1 MGILQSKALEDRR
14 RMIKIAIS
22 LSLAVLAAGEPD
34 ADAWYRPYGYS
45 DWVWSRP
52 GYFNH
57 HHNYL
62 YQSYGKREAEPEAKP
77 EADAEAYYAPYYFS
91 NNNFKTGSEHQ
102 RYNGKSLLQSFGS
115 RFRQN
120 NFANRN
126 KYFQQHFINGNQYED
141 NQNQNNFGNQQ
152 AFGENQNNFGYQ
164 QSNFGQSHLFG
175 NSNFRGNQNTFG
187 NQQSNFGR
195 NQNTFGN
202 QQSNFRENEN
212 NFGNQQSNFG
222 RNQNNFGNQQNNFRE
237 NQNNLI
243 ETQQSNFRSNIIE
256 YLNNFRSKQN

>member
-52 GYFNH
+52 GYFN
-57 HHNYL
+57 
-62 YQSYGKREAEPEAKP
+62 
-77 EADAEAYYAPYYFS
+77 

-102 RYNGKSLLQSFGS
+102 RYNGQSLLQSFGN

-126 KYFQQHFINGNQYED
+126 KYFQQHFINGNQFED
-141 NQNQNNFGNQQ
+141 NQNQNNFGNQP

-164 QSNFGQSHLFG
+164 QSNFGQSQNPFG
-175 NSNFRGNQNTFG
+175 NSNFRENQNIFG
-187 NQQSNFGR
+187 NQQGNFG
-195 NQNTFGN
+195 
-202 QQSNFRENEN
+202 
-212 NFGNQQSNFG
+212 
-222 RNQNNFGNQQNNFRE
+222 E
-237 NQNNLI
+237 NQ
-243 ETQQSNFRSNIIE
+243 
-256 YLNNFRSKQN
+256 